1 MTGTDTDTGATGTTA
16 DEAQTA
22 TDGGTVEG
30 DPDVEVGENV
40 DGAQIESN
48 PVDRRRRI
56 ERIGVALVGLL
67 AAGMVVFI
75 ALDWLRRYPYADA
88 SPLLETLYTATGID
102 PAAGVAFD
110 QFLIAGAWLDY
121 FLGTE
126 VFRYAFMWRSIAT
139 GVLIGVVAPLVGTY
153 LVHRQMALIG
163 ETLAHTAFAGVAIG
177 LLFNAATGWEGSLL
191 IVALLV
197 SIVGALAV
205 QWLTERTRTFG
216 DVPIAIM
223 LSGSFAVATLLISWG
238 RGSMSIAVDIEGFLF
253 GSLSVV
259 TAGGARLMALLSVA
273 VVAIVAL
280 TYKQLLFITFDEQA
294 ARVARLNVTA
304 YNTLLIVMT
313 AVVVVGAM
321 QVLGVILVA
330 GMLVIPVAAASQIAR
345 SFRETLYLSVL
356 FGQASILGGFTFAI
370 SQSLPSGGSII
381 VVAIAIYLIAV
392 ALSGRSGTAISV
404 H

>member
-1 MTGTDTDTGATGTTA
+1 MTGTDTDATGTTA
-16 DEAQTA
+16 DEEQTA
-22 TDGGTVEG
+22 ADGGTVDG
-30 DPDVEVGENV
+30 DADVEVGGNV
-40 DGAQIESN
+40 DGTQADAR
-48 PVDRRRRI
+48 PVDRRRQL
-56 ERIGVALVGLL
+56 ERVGVAVVGLL
-67 AAGMVVFI
+67 AAGMVAFI

-88 SPLLETLYTATGID
+88 SPLLETLYTVTGID

-381 VVAIAIYLIAV
+381 VVAIAIYLTAV